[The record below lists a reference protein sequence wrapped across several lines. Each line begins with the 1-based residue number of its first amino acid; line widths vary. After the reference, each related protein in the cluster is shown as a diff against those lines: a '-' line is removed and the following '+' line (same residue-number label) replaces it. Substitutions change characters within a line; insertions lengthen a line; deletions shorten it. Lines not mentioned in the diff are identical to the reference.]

1 MNSQRRESDM
11 TKVFS
16 CRSRLKNQGGAVIVI
31 IAVLTTVL
39 IGFAALA
46 IDIGYLMVTKNELQ
60 NVADATALAACRKLG
75 TIYQGMTYE
84 EQQSYV
90 CDPETIKSV
99 AREVGLKNKA
109 ATKWIAINDE
119 DIVIGQWPPSPPA
132 SPFVNDLNKPN
143 AVRVKARRDDK
154 ANGFI
159 PTFFAGVFDSYL
171 MSAEATATAALTGQ
185 STSDPGELEL
195 PVGISREW
203 FDSRPGEA
211 CGDHI
216 KFSPTTDPD
225 ACAGWTTFTEGAN
238 TNNLKGILDGEVTSP
253 TTTAGETEFE
263 FTGGDATSAFS
274 NLLLLFKHKG
284 YDVYET
290 DANGNTC
297 SSPEPCWIRDSQ
309 GEPVNLA
316 NDPAAV
322 YYDANGNPG
331 VHPEP
336 LYELDG
342 AGNET
347 TTRLNYPP
355 ELDATPHDP
364 LMPRNK
370 HTWETTVVV
379 YSNQDGTADCSNPNM
394 VKTVVGYA
402 RIRLTDVVD
411 APNRLVVGELVCDY
425 VDNADSRG
433 GGGEAFGLMGSIP
446 GLVQ

>member
-1 MNSQRRESDM
+1 MI
-11 TKVFS
+11 KVVGY
-16 CRSRLKNQGGAVIVI
+16 RSRLKNQAGAIIVI
-31 IAVLTTVL
+31 IAVIASVL
-39 IGFAALA
+39 IGFVALA
-46 IDIGYLMVTKNELQ
+46 IDIGYLAVSKNELQ
-60 NVADATALAACRKLG
+60 NVADAAALAACRKLG
-75 TIYQGMTYE
+75 NIYQGMTYE

-90 CDPETIKSV
+90 CNPEMIKSV
-99 AREVGLKNKA
+99 AREVGQKNKA
-109 ATKWIAINDE
+109 ATKSIAINDE
-119 DIVIGQWPPSPPA
+119 DIVIGHWPPSPPG
-132 SPFVNDLNKPN
+132 SPYVNDLTKPN
-143 AVRVKARRDDK
+143 AVQVKARRDDK

-159 PTFFAGVFDSYL
+159 PTFFAGVLGINFL
-171 MSAEATATAALTGQ
+171 GVEATATAALSGQ
-185 STSDPGELEL
+185 STTDPGELEL

-238 TNNLKGILDGEVTSP
+238 TNNLKGILDGELSSP

-263 FTGGDATSAFS
+263 FTGGDATAAFS

-284 YDVYET
+284 FDVYET
-290 DANGNTC
+290 DANGHLC
-297 SSPEPCWIRDSQ
+297 STPEPCWIRNSQ
-309 GEPVNLA
+309 GEPVNMA

-322 YYDANGNPG
+322 YYDADGNPG

-347 TTRLNYPP
+347 TTQLYYPP

-364 LMPRNK
+364 LIPRNK

-379 YSNQDGTADCSNPNM
+379 YSNQDGTADCDNPNM
-394 VKTVVGYA
+394 SKPIVGYA

-411 APNRLVVGELVCDY
+411 APNRLVVGELICDY

-433 GGGEAFGLMGSIP
+433 GGGETFGLMGSIP

>member
-1 MNSQRRESDM
+1 MIKLVAD
-11 TKVFS
+11 
-16 CRSRLKNQGGAVIVI
+16 RSRLKSQRGAVIVI
-31 IAVLTTVL
+31 IAVITTLL
-39 IGFAALA
+39 IGIAALA
-46 IDIGYLMVTKNELQ
+46 IDIGYLMVSKNELQ
-60 NVADATALAACRKLG
+60 NVADAAALAACRKLG

-84 EQQSYV
+84 EQQTYV
-90 CDPETIKSV
+90 CNPETIKSV
-99 AREVGLKNKA
+99 AREVGLKNIA
-109 ATKWIAINDE
+109 ASKWITIKDE
-119 DIVIGQWPPSPPA
+119 DIIIGQWPPSPTGT
-132 SPFVNDLNKPN
+132 SFVNDINKPN

-159 PTFFAGVFDSYL
+159 PTFFAGVFGNDL
-171 MSAEATATAALTGQ
+171 LGVGAMATAALTGQ
-185 STSDPGELEL
+185 STTDPGELEL

-203 FDSRPGEA
+203 FDSRSGMA

-216 KFSPTTDPD
+216 TFSPTTDPD

-238 TNNLKGILDGEVTSP
+238 ANNLRKILDGELDSPATS
-253 TTTAGETEFE
+253 AGLTEFE
-263 FTGGDATSAFS
+263 FTGGDATAAFS

-290 DANGNTC
+290 DASGFPC
-297 SSPEPCWIRDSQ
+297 SSPEPCWIRNSQ

-316 NDPAAV
+316 NDPSSI

-331 VHPEP
+331 VHPER

-347 TTRLNYPP
+347 TTQLYYPP
-355 ELDATPHDP
+355 EIDATPHDP
-364 LMPRNK
+364 LIPRNK
-370 HTWETTVVV
+370 HTWETTVAV
-379 YSNQDGTADCSNPNM
+379 YSNQDGTADCANPNLS
-394 VKTVVGYA
+394 KRIVGYA

-411 APNRLVVGELVCDY
+411 APGRLVVGELVCDY